1 MHDRVREYLEAKRAQ
16 TGATQAR
23 TQYQERRRVLLDAG
37 LYERVYAPAEQTYAN
52 EEYPNREVDAQ
63 GRERFFKAV
72 TYDVTDEEYEEIK
85 GYVEADK
92 QPSSFAA
99 ARASVSS
106 VDVPKTLSDVK
117 KKNNVAEDIW
127 SLANGIKVVGI
138 IFMVLCMFGG
148 LIAAVSTED
157 AWPLLIGVLAGIGV
171 YVPYWVVSRLTY
183 AISLITQSTKTTADA
198 LLYKLN
204 KDEK

>member
-106 VDVPKTLSDVK
+106 ACKAVTIGIRPTSSGMSPYLTTSCAVT
-117 KKNNVAEDIW
+117 
-127 SLANGIKVVGI
+127 SL
-138 IFMVLCMFGG
+138 
-148 LIAAVSTED
+148 
-157 AWPLLIGVLAGIGV
+157 
-171 YVPYWVVSRLTY
+171 
-183 AISLITQSTKTTADA
+183 
-198 LLYKLN
+198 
-204 KDEK
+204 